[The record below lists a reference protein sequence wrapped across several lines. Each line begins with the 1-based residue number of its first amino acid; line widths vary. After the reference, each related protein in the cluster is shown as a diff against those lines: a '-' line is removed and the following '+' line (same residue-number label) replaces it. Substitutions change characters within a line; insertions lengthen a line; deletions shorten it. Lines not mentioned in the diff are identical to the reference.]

1 MWGISGDKDATVYT
15 EYYIDKETNL
25 IKSVSISM
33 FGPLESALKK
43 KASEMGKNSNNTEAF
58 HIINNFHINIENTYN
73 NVNSIEKSDE
83 VTEETDGVNNGKF

>member
-1 MWGISGDKDATVYT
+1 
-15 EYYIDKETNL
+15 
-25 IKSVSISM
+25 
-33 FGPLESALKK
+33 
-43 KASEMGKNSNNTEAF
+43 MGKNSNNTDEF